1 MSNTDFL
8 LSDIANAIKNIDGF
22 VDNENIED
30 ELKDLNATI
39 QNLNDDLNEKLDK
52 LIEALT
58 NGRN

>member
-8 LSDIANAIKNIDGF
+8 LSDIAYAIKNIDGF

-30 ELKDLNATI
+30 ELKDLNAAI

-52 LIEALT
+52 LIEVLS